1 MPNGEVKYIYLYK
14 TCALCVVKRDIFYLF
29 CTKQLFLQNIKHTM
43 YCNANEAC
51 LYRLNFHSFFLPRGL
66 DTRLVCRKK
75 SWCLLDIKTLC
86 LCLSTRSRV
95 VDATLPHNDTVP
107 FYSPLYLSDHLPQ
120 AVVGFNKLISP
131 SAQYSYVGKLGCL
144 SYKASILLKLSS
156 TYQMAP

>member
-1 MPNGEVKYIYLYK
+1 MCCKERYILLVLYK
-14 TCALCVVKRDIFYLF
+14 TSIF
-29 CTKQLFLQNIKHTM
+29 TKHKAHYVQTGKIG
-43 YCNANEAC
+43 NANEAC

-107 FYSPLYLSDHLPQ
+107 FHSPLYLSDHLPQ